1 MRKQLTLAL
10 GLAAVAAIA
19 LAIFLLSQ
27 GSRGGDAASSTTA
40 QSPANSDRRPADA
53 LDAVRTDA
61 NPETASASAADA
73 NARQVAPALDF
84 ASLRAQKEHERFVA
98 EQARATLAATEG
110 TNVAETPPGL
120 VSTAASIDE
129 GVTGEARAWEVK
141 YEGSDAATL
150 RAAFDA
156 MQQFIEWQHSGVF
169 KDNSEALPPQ
179 ELASMEREA
188 GWLKEKMSSSKGG

>member
-19 LAIFLLSQ
+19 LAIYFLSQ

-40 QSPANSDRRPADA
+40 QSPADADGSPAAAIDPI
-53 LDAVRTDA
+53 RTDA
-61 NPETASASAADA
+61 TPETTSTSAADA

-84 ASLRAQKEHERFVA
+84 ASLRAQKERERFLA
-98 EQARATLAATEG
+98 EQAQAALAATEG

-120 VSTAASIDE
+120 VDTAASIDA

-141 YEGSDAATL
+141 YEGSDVATL

-188 GWLKEKMSSSKGG
+188 GWLKEKMSSTKDG